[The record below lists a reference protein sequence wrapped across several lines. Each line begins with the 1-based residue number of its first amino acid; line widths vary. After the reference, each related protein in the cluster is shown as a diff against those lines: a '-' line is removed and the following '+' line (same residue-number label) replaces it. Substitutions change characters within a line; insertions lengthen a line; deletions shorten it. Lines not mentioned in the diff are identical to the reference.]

1 MNSRIAIVLVA
12 APLAFV
18 LPGCASDEKP
28 KTTEQAP
35 LTYEDSVEATLTAR
49 VRAIDQ
55 PTRVVTLEDAAGH
68 WLTFAVSDDVKR
80 LHEVRVGDDVK
91 VQYRAKLL
99 AELRPATVAEAANP
113 ITVTETEQRT
123 AQGASPSRS
132 TTKATKVVTTVEAV
146 DVPNML
152 VTLRGPMGDRSVVRG
167 RNADNVKKLRVGD
180 TIVMTLTE
188 TVAISLDKV
197 AAR

>member
-1 MNSRIAIVLVA
+1 MNSRFAILLAA

-18 LPGCASDEKP
+18 LPGCASDDKP
-28 KTTEQAP
+28 KTEQAP
-35 LTYEDSVEATLTAR
+35 LTYEDSVEATVTAR
-49 VRAIDQ
+49 VRAIDHAMRMI
-55 PTRVVTLEDAAGH
+55 TIEDAAGH
-68 WLTFAVSDDVKR
+68 WLTFAVDDQVKR
-80 LHEVRVGDDVK
+80 LNEVMVGDNVK
-91 VQYRAKLL
+91 AQYRAKLL
-99 AELRPATVAEAANP
+99 AELRSATVAEAANP

-132 TTKATKVVTTVEAV
+132 ATKATKVVTTVEAV

-167 RNADNVKKLRVGD
+167 RNPDNVKKLRVGD
-180 TIVMTLTE
+180 TVVITFTE
-188 TVAISLDKV
+188 TVAISLDKL